1 MEHKIDEK
9 KQGGYYLKQFVVV
22 GGDLRCHYLVLYLK
36 EQGYPVFTWKVPEL
50 ADTGEKL
57 QDIIGNLKTDD
68 TLKETGLLLPVPV
81 TKDGIHINGCSGLT
95 AEALAFMV
103 GDFGLVCGGVI
114 SQELTKACAESGIPC
129 HDYMKDDCVALKNA
143 VATAEGAIT
152 ESFMMSDINIENS
165 KC

>member
-81 TKDGIHINGCSGLT
+81 LLLPG
-95 AEALAFMV
+95 FP
-103 GDFGLVCGGVI
+103 FF
-114 SQELTKACAESGIPC
+114 Q
-129 HDYMKDDCVALKNA
+129 
-143 VATAEGAIT
+143 
-152 ESFMMSDINIENS
+152 
-165 KC
+165 KCYLI

>member
-1 MEHKIDEK
+1 M
-9 KQGGYYLKQFVVV
+9 
-22 GGDLRCHYLVLYLK
+22 
-36 EQGYPVFTWKVPEL
+36 PEL

-103 GDFGLVCGGVI
+103 GILVWYV
-114 SQELTKACAESGIPC
+114 
-129 HDYMKDDCVALKNA
+129 
-143 VATAEGAIT
+143 GA
-152 ESFMMSDINIENS
+152 
-165 KC
+165 

>member
-81 TKDGIHINGCSGLT
+81 TKDGIHPYQWLLRAYGRSTCFHGGGFWSGMWGRDLT
-95 AEALAFMV
+95 GTDKSL
-103 GDFGLVCGGVI
+103 CRI
-114 SQELTKACAESGIPC
+114 RYT
-129 HDYMKDDCVALKNA
+129 
-143 VATAEGAIT
+143 
-152 ESFMMSDINIENS
+152 MS
-165 KC
+165 